1 MSAVYDRYAQAV
13 LTAKIECESYHPTQN
28 CNHGPKN
35 IRLRVDGAD
44 WQIAEIGTAL
54 HRLTALPKDT
64 KDGSGEKKVPLT
76 WAVVTQLSRLMQ
88 DHNYGWRPSPPL
100 NEWMRQ
106 EVLRRYDE
114 TGHLHG
120 GLKFDLSKLGWT
132 PMPHQV
138 AGMYVGALNK
148 RFFFCDDMRTGK
160 TRTALLTLAEL
171 EARGEN
177 PFPVLVVAPASVIG
191 SWREELEKA
200 FPDWPVAE
208 YMGGKRKNLSSRYK
222 VYLTSWPTFTR
233 DMKHEEHQLPPLLKF
248 FPGYAPKT
256 VIYDEA
262 HALCN
267 TSTRQSIAAK
277 QLARVTEFAFPMSG
291 TPITRDVGGFWTAM
305 NVLDIRS
312 FPDPD
317 RYKDMYTDRYHTE
330 YKDEIDGLRPET
342 REEFY
347 TVLQGSMRRIS
358 KRDVNK
364 DLPPVAYSTRVVQ
377 IPAAYRAAYDE
388 MEQDMIAHIP
398 DTSEPLEVMTT
409 LAQLTRLTQLA
420 SSACDVSVEMVLE
433 ERENHPMYGEE
444 VPRYHVTMREPSWK
458 IDELMAIMDENRD
471 TGNPLLTF
479 SPHTQLV
486 KLAGARAE
494 KEGYRVGYFTGEQSR
509 KQKDKYRIMYQN
521 GELDLLCLNL
531 TAGGVGLTLN
541 KGDTVV
547 MLERSFAYWQNH
559 QGESRADDIMN
570 AKQVY
575 VIDIVAANTVESRV
589 RQVIKDKARQLSEL
603 VRDPRIVEEILG
615 GQPIHIR

>member
-177 PFPVLVVAPASVIG
+177 PFPAFVVAPASVVDP
-191 SWREELEKA
+191 WMEELEAA
-200 FPDWPVAE
+200 FPGWPVCA
-208 YMGGKRKNLSSRYK
+208 YRGPKRRRLSSRYK
-222 VYLTSWPTFTR
+222 VYVMSWNTFRDDMHVKQVAQCEKGTIIELTRAIEKAFSN
-233 DMKHEEHQLPPLLKF
+233 HQLAPETYAAPLCPCCHREMELVDTSRTKIPPLLEF
-248 FPGYAPKT
+248 LVPKT
-256 VIYDEA
+256 LVLDEA

-267 TSTRQSIAAK
+267 
-277 QLARVTEFAFPMSG
+277 
-291 TPITRDVGGFWTAM
+291 
-305 NVLDIRS
+305 
-312 FPDPD
+312 
-317 RYKDMYTDRYHTE
+317 
-330 YKDEIDGLRPET
+330 
-342 REEFY
+342 
-347 TVLQGSMRRIS
+347 
-358 KRDVNK
+358 
-364 DLPPVAYSTRVVQ
+364 
-377 IPAAYRAAYDE
+377 
-388 MEQDMIAHIP
+388 
-398 DTSEPLEVMTT
+398 
-409 LAQLTRLTQLA
+409 
-420 SSACDVSVEMVLE
+420 
-433 ERENHPMYGEE
+433 
-444 VPRYHVTMREPSWK
+444 
-458 IDELMAIMDENRD
+458 
-471 TGNPLLTF
+471 
-479 SPHTQLV
+479 V
-486 KLAGARAE
+486 K
-494 KEGYRVGYFTGEQSR
+494 
-509 KQKDKYRIMYQN
+509 
-521 GELDLLCLNL
+521 
-531 TAGGVGLTLN
+531 
-541 KGDTVV
+541 
-547 MLERSFAYWQNH
+547 
-559 QGESRADDIMN
+559 
-570 AKQVY
+570 
-575 VIDIVAANTVESRV
+575 
-589 RQVIKDKARQLSEL
+589 
-603 VRDPRIVEEILG
+603 
-615 GQPIHIR
+615 